1 MRRVAVTQ
9 RVELVTA
16 YAERRDALDQRWTA
30 FLGRCGLIPL
40 LVPNN
45 PETLAGLLEGAD
57 ISGIVLTGGG
67 NLLPYGGNAPERDRT
82 EELLIQLSIRQDLPL
97 LGVCRGMQ
105 AIQTHFGVPLAAV
118 EGHITP
124 HQTIAI
130 DGKRADVNS
139 YHDLGARGTAPELEV
154 WATADDGVIKAVR
167 HRRHRIEGIMWHP
180 ERFAPDFR
188 IADVDHF
195 RCFFGAR

>member
-9 RVELVTA
+9 RVELVAA
-16 YAERRDALDQRWTA
+16 YAERRDALDQRWA
-30 FLGRCGLIPL
+30 SFLGRCGLIPL

-45 PETLAGLLEGAD
+45 AEILAGLLEGAG
-57 ISGIVLTGGG
+57 ISGVVLTGGG
-67 NLLPYGGNAPERDRT
+67 NLMPYGGNAPERDRT
-82 EELLIQLSIRQDLPL
+82 EALLIQLSIQQDLPL

-105 AIQTHFGVPLAAV
+105 AIQTHFGVPLTMI
-118 EGHITP
+118 EGHVTA

-130 DGKRADVNS
+130 NGKQADVNS
-139 YHDLGARGTAPELEV
+139 YHDLGTLGTTPELEV
-154 WATADDGVIKAVR
+154 WATADDGVVKAVR

-188 IADVDHF
+188 VADVNHF
-195 RCFFGAR
+195 RRFFGAR